1 MFSLLLGSFAYLT
14 LTSSS
19 TGMSGVM
26 GASTVGC
33 GPASGGCHDPGTG
46 TTITITGLPAGGY
59 VAGTAYTL
67 TLNVINS
74 SKTAAGFDL
83 TCSAGA
89 ISNKPANTMLM
100 GTTELHHVA
109 PLSMT
114 SGTSSW
120 SFTWTAPTTGTSVDF
135 NVAGNA
141 VNGDLG
147 TTGDAYATTKI
158 TFNKAWAA
166 AVNNVDQSEVQ
177 LYPNPAN
184 ESIVYKSS
192 NDLNQVSFSVVSING
207 TIAQVSSSKINSH
220 EYKISTASLAAG
232 NYILLA
238 NANGQKQ
245 SHLFTKQ

>member
-1 MFSLLLGSFAYLT
+1 MLSLLAGSFAYLT

-19 TGMSGVM
+19 SGMSGVM
-26 GASTVGC
+26 GASTTGC
-33 GPASGGCHDPGTG
+33 GPTGGCHDPGTG
-46 TTITITGLPAGGY
+46 TTISITGIPAGGY

-67 TLNVINS
+67 TLNVMNS

-114 SGTSSW
+114 TGTSSW
-120 SFTWTAPTTGTSVDF
+120 SFTWTAPTTGTTVDF

-141 VNGDLG
+141 VNGDTG
-147 TTGDAYATTKI
+147 STGDAYANTKI
-158 TFNKAWAA
+158 TFSKAWAA
-166 AVNNVDQSEVQ
+166 AVNNVDASGVQ

-184 ESIVYKSS
+184 ESLVYKSS
-192 NDLNQVSFSVVSING
+192 NDVNQISFTLVSMNG
-207 TIAQVSSSKINSH
+207 TLSQVSSSKINSR
-220 EYKISTASLAAG
+220 EYKISTASFAAG
-232 NYILLA
+232 NYILLS
-238 NANGQKQ
+238 NVNGQQQ